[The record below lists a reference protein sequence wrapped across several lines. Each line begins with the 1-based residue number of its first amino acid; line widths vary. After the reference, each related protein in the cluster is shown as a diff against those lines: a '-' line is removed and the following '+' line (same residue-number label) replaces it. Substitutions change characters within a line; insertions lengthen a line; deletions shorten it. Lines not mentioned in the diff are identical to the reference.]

1 MKEHLLT
8 TEEIAEYL
16 RVEVVTVRR
25 LIARGDLPAYRIG
38 GEFRFM
44 IPDIETFVRS
54 QRVSGPGE
62 KAEEIS
68 NKFTE
73 RVRKVLI
80 LANQEAQE
88 MDHHYI
94 GTEHLL
100 LGILREG
107 GGIAAIALTRSGLN
121 HQDVRQ
127 RVLDILEK
135 GKQLVAESMRVQLKV
150 AVQEALGLGRSPD
163 PFDERGLTKRAKKVI
178 DLAIDEARRLNHHYI
193 GTEHLL
199 IAIMRE
205 GEGIAAQILIEGYG
219 LQLNTVREL
228 VLQILQ
234 EKPAAALPEIPEQ
247 AATLLGADEQ
257 GVQCG
262 RCSARSP
269 EYFHYCFNCGT
280 KLRD

>member
-38 GEFRFM
+38 SEFRFM
-44 IPDIETFVRS
+44 VSDIETFVRS
-54 QRVSGPGE
+54 QRVSGSGE
-62 KAEEIS
+62 KAEEMS

-107 GGIAAIALTRSGLN
+107 GGVAVIALIRSGLKY
-121 HQDVRQ
+121 QDARQ

-135 GKQLVAESMRVQLKV
+135 GKQLVAESTRGQLK
-150 AVQEALGLGRSPD
+150 AALQEALGLGRSPD

-178 DLAIDEARRLNHHYI
+178 ELAIDEARRLNHHYI

-205 GEGIAAQILIEGYG
+205 GEGLAAQVLIEGYG
-219 LQLNTVREL
+219 LQLKTVREL

-234 EKPAAALPEIPEQ
+234 EKPMTAPPEVPEQ
-247 AATLLGADEQ
+247 AATLLSADEQ
-257 GVQCG
+257 GIPCNT
-262 RCSARSP
+262 CSARNP
-269 EYFHYCFNCGT
+269 AYFHYCFNCGT
-280 KLRD
+280 KLQM